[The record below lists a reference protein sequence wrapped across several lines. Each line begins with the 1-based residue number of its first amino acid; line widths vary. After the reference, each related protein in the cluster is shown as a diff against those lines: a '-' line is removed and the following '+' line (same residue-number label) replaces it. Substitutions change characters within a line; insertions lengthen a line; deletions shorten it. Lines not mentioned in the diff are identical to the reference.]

1 MHLFRKHR
9 RAELRARAAP
19 FAWREILVRNVP
31 YYRRLPETDRAELAG
46 HMQIFLDEKH
56 FEGCGGL
63 ELTDEMKV
71 TIAGEACL
79 LLLHRETDYY
89 PGLESILVYPSAYV
103 VPVGTRLPGGL
114 IGEDA
119 EVRLGESWAHG
130 ALVLSWDSVLGATG
144 PGHNVVLHEFAHQLD
159 LEDGFVNGAPGL
171 PRRSMYTTWASVLGG
186 EYAELVAASEEHRQT
201 IIDTYGAKNPAEFF
215 AVVTEAFFEKPHELQ
230 QKHRALYEQLQLYY
244 RQDPAALPA
253 AAPDQT

>member
-9 RAELRARAAP
+9 RAELRARPAPAAWP
-19 FAWREILVRNVP
+19 DTLQRNVP
-31 YYRRLPETDRAELAG
+31 YFRRLPADDRAELFG
-46 HMQIFLDEKH
+46 HMQVFLDEKH

-63 ELTDEMKV
+63 ALTDEMKV

-89 PGLESILVYPSAYV
+89 PGLESILVYPSAYI
-103 VPVGTRLPGGL
+103 VPVGTRMPGGL
-114 IGEDA
+114 ISENA
-119 EVRLGESWAHG
+119 EVRLGESWQHG

-159 LEDGFVNGAPGL
+159 LEDGWVNGAPGL
-171 PRRSMYTTWASVLGG
+171 PRRSMYTTWARVLGD
-186 EYAELVAASEEHRQT
+186 EYAALVAASEEQQQT

-215 AVVTEAFFEKPHELQ
+215 AVVTEAFFEKPAALRE
-230 QKHRALYEQLQLYY
+230 KHRALYEQLQLYY
-244 RQDPAALPA
+244 RQDPASLP
-253 AAPDQT
+253 PG